1 MATLVLDN
9 TLYQGYATIA
19 EQNNISVTDAMA
31 EALRLLK
38 QHLKKKPS
46 PSLRQRLEKRIL
58 NFEICQQIGITP
70 IHLPYHQ
77 KRVIILGRLLH
88 AVVNRYFKD

>member
-46 PSLRQRLEKRIL
+46 LLEYLSIWKRSLRSHRL
-58 NFEICQQIGITP
+58 
-70 IHLPYHQ
+70 
-77 KRVIILGRLLH
+77 
-88 AVVNRYFKD
+88 